1 MCSFELNPIPIPHM
15 IQDLLPKLWEIYGT
29 KTCTGLSIVY
39 QKQKKNRKLKK
50 QKEYILFPEDNK
62 FLIKTAA
69 TSETNQ
75 RHNKVYFIP
84 RK

>member
-1 MCSFELNPIPIPHM
+1 MGSFKLNPIPMPYM

-29 KTCTGLSIVY
+29 KTCTGFSIIH

-62 FLIKTAA
+62 FLIKIAA
-69 TSETNQ
+69 TSEKIQ
-75 RHNKVYFIP
+75 RHNI
-84 RK
+84 